1 MPVFKKSPPSGS
13 VRVRTMRRRLLKVS
27 QQDGLVPFSN
37 FRFSNRGSVLGGEG
51 NCPRGMSGGNVW
63 RGNVLHSVDRRRT
76 IVTPAPVNLFTN
88 DTEWPKKRCHF
99 LVCSLL

>member
-1 MPVFKKSPPSGS
+1 
-13 VRVRTMRRRLLKVS
+13 
-27 QQDGLVPFSN
+27 VPFSN

-76 IVTPAPVNLFTN
+76 IVTPAPVNLSTN
-88 DTEWPKKRCHF
+88 DTEWPKKTMPLF
-99 LVCSLL
+99 GLLTSLKRLNPLDYC